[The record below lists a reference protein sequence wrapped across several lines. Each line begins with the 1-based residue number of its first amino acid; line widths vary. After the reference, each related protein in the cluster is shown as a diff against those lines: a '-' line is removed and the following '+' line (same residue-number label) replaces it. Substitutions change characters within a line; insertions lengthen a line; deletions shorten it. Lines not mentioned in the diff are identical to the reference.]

1 MSMRACLYIESNT
14 ICFPIKLQIGTDKSG
29 NKLYSTYR
37 YNPRNQY
44 WSKCNQIKLKGDK
57 E

>member
-1 MSMRACLYIESNT
+1 MRACLYIESNT